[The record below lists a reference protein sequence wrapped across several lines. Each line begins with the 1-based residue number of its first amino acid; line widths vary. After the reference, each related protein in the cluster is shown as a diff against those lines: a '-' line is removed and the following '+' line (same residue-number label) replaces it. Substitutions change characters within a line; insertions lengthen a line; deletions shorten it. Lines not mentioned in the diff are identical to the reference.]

1 MGAET
6 TNDETE
12 KRVGFE
18 KEEDAHSSGS
28 DDDYQKAVE
37 VCEFEGVMSNSK
49 PHIKTLIGHF

>member
-37 VCEFEGVMSNSK
+37 VCGFASIIPNSM
-49 PHIKTLIGHF
+49 PCIKTVIGHF